1 MLFSTK
7 LDTKKNFTV
16 KKKKGLGK
24 IMKFK
29 MKHPNLE
36 LLKAFKK
43 VGLEL
48 ELKLK
53 WTYSQGRCCGKK
65 KKRCEDI

>member
-1 MLFSTK
+1 
-7 LDTKKNFTV
+7 
-16 KKKKGLGK
+16 
-24 IMKFK
+24 MKFK
-29 MKHPNLE
+29 VKHPNLE

-53 WTYSQGRCCGKK
+53 WTYSQGRCCEKK
-65 KKRCEDI
+65 KKKNKKKRNKQHLMFLDYKMKITHL